1 MSDTFDTP
9 TSVMKGLNTA
19 IQPSNHSSL
28 LQLPTE
34 LLIHITDA
42 LDSANMEKISH
53 DYDPLRALRL

>member
-9 TSVMKGLNTA
+9 TSVIKGLNTA

-34 LLIHITDA
+34 LLIHIADA
-42 LDSANMEKISH
+42 LDPPYME
-53 DYDPLRALRL
+53 DYDTLHALRL

>member
-19 IQPSNHSSL
+19 IQPSNHSLL

-34 LLIHITDA
+34 LLVHIADA
-42 LDSANMEKISH
+42 LDTANIEKISLN
-53 DYDPLRALRL
+53 YDPLLALRL